1 MALAFRSPNHHD
13 SRSGAAS
20 REDLLKALE
29 TKYPASKST
38 DDEPAIPTPDIFVSL
53 VDKDNAKNE
62 AQMPSIAE
70 CAVHLRMLE
79 AFLVLKQKVA
89 TSNALDRAFG
99 IAPKD
104 TLTTIRGGKRCRKTD
119 ATFKERRKV
128 KWNLF
133 VRMAV
138 WRFLGWWK
146 GAVKTLPPLDV
157 LMVWHAFLL
166 NHSAYNEFCMASV
179 DASRRL
185 AKEFPWKEI
194 HSALQDDK
202 ERSFN
207 VSSDVESTFSDHH
220 GPFDLFKALSDHD
233 SHAKMLKDAL
243 AKLASSLE
251 PQNDDLASA
260 MLHFQDLAKIQRL
273 PVSDQNRIQTL
284 TEMVQRQEKFVVNM
298 ANILWLRSPALAGTL
313 ERAIVRYSRF
323 LALFE
328 DRDLE
333 TNKMPLIPTLDI
345 DLVWHTH
352 LCSPALY
359 LAGCKHFAGRHS
371 VNHDD
376 TLEQALLND
385 GFVSTAKMYEIK
397 FREEYDACLCWPCEA
412 LRSELGSLKKA
423 NGKPVDF
430 AAVAKKVQEDVEYY
444 QVVELARRTGKPLL
458 AKRDG
463 AVL

>member
-29 TKYPASKST
+29 TKFPASKSI
-38 DDEPAIPTPDIFVSL
+38 DDEPAIPTPDIFASL
-53 VDKDNAKNE
+53 LDDDHAKNE
-62 AQMPSIAE
+62 EQLPRIAE

-104 TLTTIRGGKRCRKTD
+104 TLTTVCGKRCRKTD
-119 ATFKERRKV
+119 TTFKERRKV

-133 VRMAV
+133 VRMAA
-138 WRFLGWWK
+138 WRFLDWWK

-166 NHSAYNEFCMASV
+166 NHSAYRNFCMTPV
-179 DASRRL
+179 DASQRL

-194 HSALQDDK
+194 HNALQDDK
-202 ERSFN
+202 ERFFN

-233 SHAKMLKDAL
+233 SHSMMLKDAL
-243 AKLASSLE
+243 EKLASSPEL
-251 PQNDDLASA
+251 QNDLAPA
-260 MLHFQDLAKIQRL
+260 MLYFNSATQPRL
-273 PVSDQNRIQTL
+273 SVSDQTRIQTL
-284 TEMVQRQEKFVVNM
+284 KEMVERQEKFVVNM
-298 ANILWLRSPALAGTL
+298 ANILWFRSPALAGTL

-323 LALFE
+323 LAFFKDRE
-328 DRDLE
+328 DA
-333 TNKMPLIPTLDI
+333 NKMPLVPTLDI

-359 LAGCKHFAGRHS
+359 QAGCKHFAGRDS
-371 VNHDD
+371 INHDD
-376 TLEQALLND
+376 TLAQALLND
-385 GFVSTAKMYEIK
+385 GFVSTARMYEIR
-397 FREEYDACLCWPCEA
+397 FREEYNACLCWPCEA
-412 LRSELGSLKKA
+412 LRSELGSMKKA
-423 NGKPVDF
+423 NGEVDF
-430 AAVAKKVQEDVEYY
+430 AAIAKKVQEDVEYY
-444 QVVELARRTGKPLL
+444 QVVELARRTGKPLP
-458 AKRDG
+458 AKRDVE
-463 AVL
+463 VL